1 MIAGKSGFQN
11 FFAIREW
18 TKIEKFKLLIFR
30 LI

>member
-30 LI
+30 LM